1 LLYITQQLRHFHHD
15 VGGHSNICVQ
25 HRTRYPACQSG
36 WTSSETIRSIIP
48 KSRTMKSIFFSLP
61 SVTAEW
67 MLPCN
72 SAAKVLIM
80 RRKGRPME
88 NIKSFG
94 YDEVRKRLT
103 ALGLPSYRADQVR
116 RWIYQQQVRSFDE
129 MSNIS
134 KHERALLSSL
144 FEISALRILAEE
156 SSADGTSKLLF
167 GLEDL
172 HTVESVLIPDEN
184 RLTLCISSQVGCRQ
198 ACRFCLTG
206 GRGFVRNLHAWE
218 IADQVLEASYRLRTR
233 SAFPITNIVLMGM
246 GEPLDNITEVIA
258 SLRLITDDTG
268 LGISP
273 RRITVSTSGLVP
285 GMDRLAASGLKVNLA
300 VSLNAST
307 DDVRDRI
314 MPVNRSYPLRELLA
328 ACRRFPLDN
337 RRRITF
343 EYVLLGGVNDA
354 PDDAERVARLLK
366 GIRCKVNLIPFNPFP
381 GSSFK
386 RPSKDSVRRFQ
397 QILLGHHYTA
407 PVRESRGRDISAA
420 CGQLRERRD
429 VSRAAPGLAK

>member
-1 LLYITQQLRHFHHD
+1 
-15 VGGHSNICVQ
+15 
-25 HRTRYPACQSG
+25 
-36 WTSSETIRSIIP
+36 
-48 KSRTMKSIFFSLP
+48 
-61 SVTAEW
+61 
-67 MLPCN
+67 
-72 SAAKVLIM
+72 
-80 RRKGRPME
+80 
-88 NIKSFG
+88 
-94 YDEVRKRLT
+94 
-103 ALGLPSYRADQVR
+103 
-116 RWIYQQQVRSFDE
+116 
-129 MSNIS
+129 
-134 KHERALLSSL
+134 
-144 FEISALRILAEE
+144 
-156 SSADGTSKLLF
+156 
-167 GLEDL
+167 
-172 HTVESVLIPDEN
+172 
-184 RLTLCISSQVGCRQ
+184 
-198 ACRFCLTG
+198 
-206 GRGFVRNLHAWE
+206 
-218 IADQVLEASYRLRTR
+218 
-233 SAFPITNIVLMGM
+233 MGM

-397 QILLGHHYTA
+397 QILLGHHYL
-407 PVRESRGRDISAA
+407 PNDPRDEKGRETLSLPSFYIPLSRCKLYSA
-420 CGQLRERRD
+420 
-429 VSRAAPGLAK
+429 